1 MMLSKFIEWRES
13 SRGVVRAHGVLS
25 ELSEL
30 CQSARSVVIAN
41 EMWSELMRGSCN
53 LGAFMN

>member
-1 MMLSKFIEWRES
+1 MLSKFMEWRES

-30 CQSARSVVIAN
+30 CQSARSAVIAN
-41 EMWSELMRGSCN
+41 EVWSELMQCLCTLR
-53 LGAFMN
+53 AFSV